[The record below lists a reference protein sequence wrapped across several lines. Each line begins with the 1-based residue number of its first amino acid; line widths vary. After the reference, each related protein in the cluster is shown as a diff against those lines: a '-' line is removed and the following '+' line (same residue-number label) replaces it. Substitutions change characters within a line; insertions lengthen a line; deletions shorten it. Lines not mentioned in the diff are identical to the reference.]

1 VTVTVKAVP
10 RSRATRFA
18 GLQGDAVRIQ
28 IAAPP
33 HRGQANAALFAFL
46 AQAAGVPR
54 SGVRLRR
61 GSAGPRKLVEI
72 DGDPRTVAERLIA
85 AAPRR

>member
-1 VTVTVKAVP
+1 VTVAVKAVP

-18 GLQGDAVRIQ
+18 GLQGDTVRIQ

-33 HRGQANAALFAFL
+33 YKGQANAALFAFL
-46 AQAAGVPR
+46 ARTAGVPR

-61 GSAGPRKLVEI
+61 GSAGPRKLVDI
-72 DGDPRTVAERLIA
+72 DGDPRAVAERLIA
-85 AAPRR
+85 AAPLR